1 MADMESR
8 ETALRALEERLVQF
22 ALARADVEPITVA
35 LGEALTSIGL
45 PLDEIRVGARTLH
58 PEIDAIGVTWTAD
71 QAPDTGVWRH
81 ADDTRDIWL
90 NSPLYHMLTSGELR
104 MRRPLWDPACPM
116 DFAVFEEL
124 REQGYTDYLAH
135 MVPVGGRRQGRPEG
149 FIVRWLS
156 CRPQGFE
163 TDDLAVF
170 DRLVPCL
177 VAACEP
183 GRERA
188 IARDLLGAYLGPR
201 SGAAVLTGAVQPGHT
216 ESLEAVIL
224 VADLTG
230 FTAASDTM
238 PGARLVDFLD
248 RHFDA
253 MVPPIEAEGGEIL
266 AFLGDGFL
274 AAFDVAGDPAGAC
287 ARGVAAARAIHDRV
301 AAFRAREPEALP
313 VDIALHIGTV
323 RYGNVGAGGRQA
335 FTVIGPAV
343 NLASRIEAL
352 CRPLKCPILMSAEVA
367 AHLPADAVD
376 DMGMHPV
383 RGMAVEIPLFSLKQ
397 R

>member
-1 MADMESR
+1 MADMEGR
-8 ETALRALEERLVQF
+8 EAALRALEDRLVQF
-22 ALARADVEPITVA
+22 ALARADVERITVTV
-35 LGEALTSIGL
+35 GEVLTAIGH
-45 PLDEIRVGARTLH
+45 PVDEIRVGARTLH

-71 QAPDTGVWRH
+71 QAPDSGVWRH
-81 ADDTRDIWL
+81 SDDNREIWL
-90 NSPLYHMLTSGELR
+90 SSPLYHMLTTGELR
-104 MRRPLWDPACPM
+104 MHRPFRAPDCPM
-116 DFAVFEEL
+116 DFPVFPEL
-124 REQGYTDYLAH
+124 RAEGYTDYLAH
-135 MVPVGGRRQGRPEG
+135 LVPVGERRQGRPEG
-149 FIVRWLS
+149 FIIRWLS
-156 CRPQGFE
+156 RRPEGFGA
-163 TDDLAVF
+163 DDLAVL
-170 DRLVPCL
+170 DRLVPRM

-201 SGAAVLTGAVQPGHT
+201 SGAAVLTGSVQPGHT

-238 PGARLVDFLD
+238 PGARLVEFLD

-274 AAFDVAGDPAGAC
+274 AAFDVAGDPAEACTRGA
-287 ARGVAAARAIHDRV
+287 AAARAIQAGV
-301 AAFRAREPEALP
+301 AAFQAREPEALP
-313 VDIALHIGTV
+313 VDIALHMGTV

-352 CRPLKCPILMSAEVA
+352 CRPLRCPILVSAEVA
-367 AHLPADAVD
+367 AHLPAETVEDV
-376 DMGMHPV
+376 GSHPV
-383 RGMAVEIPLFSLKQ
+383 RGMTIEIPLFSLKIG
-397 R
+397 

>member
-1 MADMESR
+1 MNDMKAR
-8 ETALRALEERLVQF
+8 EQALSALEERLVQF
-22 ALARADVEPITVA
+22 ALARADVERITVN
-35 LGEALTSIGL
+35 LGETLTTIGL
-45 PLDEIRVGARTLH
+45 ALDEIRVGARTLH

-81 ADDTRDIWL
+81 ADDNREIWL
-90 NSPLYHMLTSGELR
+90 NSPLYHMLTRGEQR
-104 MRRPLWDPACPM
+104 MHRPLSDPACPM

-124 REQGYTDYLAH
+124 RGEGYTDYLAH
-135 MVPVGGRRQGRPEG
+135 LVPVGDRRQERSEG

-156 CRPQGFE
+156 RRPNGFGA
-163 TDDLAVF
+163 DDLAVL
-170 DRLVPCL
+170 DRIVPRL

-188 IARDLLGAYLGPR
+188 IARDLLGVYLGPR

-230 FTAASDTM
+230 FTAASDRM

-253 MVPPIEAEGGEIL
+253 MVPPVGEQGGEIL

-274 AAFDVAGDPAGAC
+274 AAFDVAGDPADAC
-287 ARGVAAARAIHDRV
+287 ARGVAAARAIHDRI
-301 AAFRAREPEALP
+301 AAFRTCEPEALP

-352 CRPLKCPILMSAEVA
+352 CRVLDCPILMSAEVA

-376 DMGMHPV
+376 EMGMHPV
-383 RGMAVEIPLFSLKQ
+383 RGMAVEIPLFSLKH

>member
-1 MADMESR
+1 MADMEAR
-8 ETALRALEERLVQF
+8 EAALRALEDRLVQF
-22 ALARADVEPITVA
+22 ALARADVERIVTTV
-35 LGEALTSIGL
+35 GEALTALGIGL
-45 PLDEIRVGARTLH
+45 DEVRVGARTLH

-71 QAPDTGVWRH
+71 QALDTGVWRH
-81 ADDTRDIWL
+81 SEDNQAVWL
-90 NSPLYHMLTSGELR
+90 NSPLYHMLSTGELR
-104 MRRPLWDPACPM
+104 MHRPFRDPACPM
-116 DFAVFEEL
+116 DFAVFAEL
-124 REQGYTDYLAH
+124 REEGYTDYLAH
-135 MVPVGGRRQGRPEG
+135 LVPVGDRRQGRPEG

-156 CRPQGFE
+156 RRPEGFDG
-163 TDDLAVF
+163 DDLAVF
-170 DRLVPCL
+170 DRIVPRL

-201 SGAAVLTGAVQPGHT
+201 SGAAVLTGSVQPGHT

-274 AAFDVAGDPAGAC
+274 AVFDAAGDQAGAC
-287 ARGVAAARAIHDRV
+287 ARGAAAARAIQTGID
-301 AAFRAREPEALP
+301 AFRAEEPAALP
-313 VDIALHIGTV
+313 VDIALHMGTV

-352 CRPLKCPILMSAEVA
+352 CRPLKCPILVSADVA
-367 AHLPADAVD
+367 AHLPDEALQDI
-376 DMGMHPV
+376 GLHPV
-383 RGMAVEIPLFSLKQ
+383 RGMTIQIPLFSLK
-397 R
+397 